1 MQRYRS
7 KRALSDDE
15 TESSGPRPK
24 SNKKEITATLAR
36 DGFEIVAPAAAQQWS
51 FVTTR
56 KNTSPYVDDEEKFAM
71 YEVYMSVNDA
81 KRGITALADVDDGM
95 ICDEWNEQFGAYG
108 ELTLDSRGG
117 NIGILSE
124 AIIYE
129 VIRKPIRAAGYIDP
143 PKPKK
148 KKTHTVYV
156 QNFALGT
163 AEKYIETIMVPDRD
177 EAGLIQSRLVHSRF
191 TGLAYVDLVFSSK
204 ESAEDI
210 VTKFHN
216 ARVWIDL
223 AS

>member
-51 FVTTR
+51 FFTTR

-129 VIRKPIRAAGYIDP
+129 VTRSLSGQQDILIHQSPKRKKPTQSMSEFRAWNSRKIHRDN
-143 PKPKK
+143 
-148 KKTHTVYV
+148 H
-156 QNFALGT
+156 GT
-163 AEKYIETIMVPDRD
+163 R
-177 EAGLIQSRLVHSRF
+177 SR
-191 TGLAYVDLVFSSK
+191 
-204 ESAEDI
+204 
-210 VTKFHN
+210 
-216 ARVWIDL
+216 
-223 AS
+223 

>member
-1 MQRYRS
+1 
-7 KRALSDDE
+7 
-15 TESSGPRPK
+15 
-24 SNKKEITATLAR
+24 
-36 DGFEIVAPAAAQQWS
+36 
-51 FVTTR
+51 
-56 KNTSPYVDDEEKFAM
+56 M

-156 QNFALGT
+156 RISSLEQQKNTSRQSWYQIEMKQALFSL
-163 AEKYIETIMVPDRD
+163 
-177 EAGLIQSRLVHSRF
+177 GLF
-191 TGLAYVDLVFSSK
+191 TLGSQVLHTL
-204 ESAEDI
+204 I
-210 VTKFHN
+210 
-216 ARVWIDL
+216 
-223 AS
+223 

>member
-1 MQRYRS
+1 MPRYRS

-81 KRGITALADVDDGM
+81 NRRITALVDVDDGM
-95 ICDEWNEQFGAYG
+95 VCDESNEQFGAYG

-148 KKTHTVYV
+148 KKTYTVYV
-156 QNFALGT
+156 RISSLEQQKNTSRQSWYQIEMKQALFSL
-163 AEKYIETIMVPDRD
+163 
-177 EAGLIQSRLVHSRF
+177 GLF
-191 TGLAYVDLVFSSK
+191 TLGSQVLHTL
-204 ESAEDI
+204 I
-210 VTKFHN
+210 
-216 ARVWIDL
+216 
-223 AS
+223 